1 MLRQIFGLKTLT
13 QNDIKNLSLIGKQLH
28 DKWHLYCG
36 SIAEKIEVCSFKLR
50 ENRTKIIKKEKCLQW
65 NNQDFLK
72 FVNSLIKDKL
82 GWQIKITNKNF
93 RDKNKSI
100 FGLIDDFDDIDA
112 PRLKQFRI
120 SDKSMEPPKGICLL

>member
-1 MLRQIFGLKTLT
+1 M
-13 QNDIKNLSLIGKQLH
+13 S
-28 DKWHLYCG
+28 
-36 SIAEKIEVCSFKLR
+36 
-50 ENRTKIIKKEKCLQW
+50 
-65 NNQDFLK
+65 
-72 FVNSLIKDKL
+72 
-82 GWQIKITNKNF
+82 ITNKNF